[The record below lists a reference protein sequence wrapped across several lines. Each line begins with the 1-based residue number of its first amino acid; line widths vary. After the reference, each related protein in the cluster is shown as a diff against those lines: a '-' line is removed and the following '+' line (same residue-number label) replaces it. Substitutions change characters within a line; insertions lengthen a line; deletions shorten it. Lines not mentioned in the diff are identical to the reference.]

1 MRVAWFLTNLR
12 GGGAERLP
20 LVLFRGLAHSRLQLV
35 LLKDWVEHALP
46 GGLSPPR
53 TLSPRE
59 GSLWAH
65 AGAILSG
72 ATRAAREA
80 DVVVGGMEWA
90 ASMVG
95 ALAAMRARKPFVAI
109 VHPDLH
115 EFRRHQHVPHLAWL
129 GQRWAMR
136 RAARV
141 IAVSEGAARSC
152 LALGVPQARIVRLP
166 NPHPAWADAVA
177 AHRAAPVAGPMRLL
191 TVGSLH
197 RVKGS
202 DLVPA
207 IAERAGEAI
216 ASWTLVGDGPGR
228 AGIEAELNERGL
240 SSRVR
245 VVGFEQDPSRHYES
259 ADLHVLP
266 SRAEGLPLS
275 LLEAMA
281 SGVPVVAS
289 RCGEGVEALLD
300 TTPPAGVL
308 TEVGDGAAMA
318 AAIVALAADPARRAA
333 LAAEAR
339 RRVQAF
345 APDTVAARYD
355 SLFADVLE

>member
-20 LVLFRGLAHSRLQLV
+20 LVLFRALAHSRLQLV

-46 GGLSPPR
+46 AGLAPPR
-53 TLSPRE
+53 VLSPRE

-90 ASMVG
+90 ASMVA
-95 ALAAMRARKPFVAI
+95 ALAAMRAGKPFVAI

-115 EFRRHQHVPHLAWL
+115 AFRRHQHVPQLAWL

-141 IAVSEGAARSC
+141 VAVSEGAARSC
-152 LALGVPQARIVRLP
+152 LALGVPESRIALLP
-166 NPHPAWADAVA
+166 NPYPDWAAELA
-177 AHRAAPVAGPMRLL
+177 ARRAAPVAGPLRLL

-207 IAERAGEAI
+207 IAERAGEAV
-216 ASWTLVGDGPGR
+216 ASWTLVGDGPER

-245 VVGFEQDPSRHYES
+245 VAGFEPEPSRQYES
-259 ADLHVLP
+259 ADLYVMP

-281 SGVPVVAS
+281 SGVPVLAS
-289 RCGEGVEALLD
+289 RCGESVESLLD
-300 TTPPAGVL
+300 ATPPAGAL
-308 TEVGDGAAMA
+308 TEAGDVAAMA
-318 AAIVALAADPARRAA
+318 AAITALAAHPARRAV
-333 LAAEAR
+333 LAAEGR
-339 RRVQAF
+339 RLAEAF
-345 APDTVAARYD
+345 APDTVGARYD
-355 SLFADVLE
+355 ALFADVLA

>member
-20 LVLFRGLAHSRLQLV
+20 LVLGPSMTHARVQLV
-35 LLKDWVEHALP
+35 LLKDWIEHALP
-46 GGLSPPR
+46 EGLAAPR
-53 TLSPRE
+53 VLSPRE

-72 ATRAAREA
+72 ATSAARES

-90 ASMVG
+90 ASMVA

-115 EFRRHQHVPHLAWL
+115 AFRRHQHVPHLAWL
-129 GQRWAMR
+129 GQRWALR

-141 IAVSEGAARSC
+141 VAVSEGAARSC
-152 LALGVPQARIVRLP
+152 LALGVPKARVVLLP
-166 NPHPAWADAVA
+166 NPHPAWAASMA
-177 AHRAAPVAGPMRLL
+177 ARRAAPVSGPLRLL

-216 ASWTLVGDGPGR
+216 ASWTLVGDGPSR
-228 AGIEAELNERGL
+228 AELEAGLRERGV
-240 SSRVR
+240 SDRVR
-245 VVGFEQDPSRHYES
+245 VGGFEPDPSRHYES
-259 ADLHVLP
+259 ANLYVLP

-275 LLEAMA
+275 LLEAMG

-289 RCGEGVEALLD
+289 RCGESVEALLGG
-300 TTPPAGVL
+300 TPPAGVL
-308 TEVGDGAAMA
+308 TEAGDTDGLA
-318 AAIVALAADPARRAA
+318 AAIVALAADPARREA
-333 LAAEAR
+333 LAGEAR
-339 RRVQAF
+339 RRSVAF
-345 APDTVAARYD
+345 APDQVAARYEA
-355 SLFADVLE
+355 LLAEVMA